1 MSSLR
6 ARVALAAGVVLASFV
21 LLTSIA
27 LEQAFR
33 DSARSARE
41 ERLLGQLYLL
51 MAAAE
56 SEDGG
61 ALSFPDAPPEPR
73 LSLPGSGLYGQVTD
87 DGGQVVWRSASA
99 LGVAPP
105 FPSSLAPGER
115 RFETASDAAGRSYFV
130 ESFGVNWATGNPPRL
145 YTFSVAEDLQEFEA
159 QLARFRASLAG
170 WLGGMSLLLLLA
182 LWLSLRWGLG
192 PLRRVT
198 EELRSVEAGRQERI
212 EGAYPS
218 ELQALTDNLNALL
231 AQERARQKRLANA
244 MGDLA
249 HSLKTPLAVVRGA
262 ISEPGTDRILAAT
275 LEEQVARMD
284 KVVAHHLLRASA
296 GTVSRLAPAVP
307 VRPLAE
313 KLVSTLAKV
322 HRGKPVRASLDIA
335 ESVAFRGAEGD
346 LMEIL
351 GNLLDNAYKW
361 CRGEVRVSAR
371 RAADGFTLAIEDD
384 GPGVDP
390 AEAERLL
397 ERGVRADES
406 VPGHGIGL
414 ATVRDIATAYGAQ
427 IAIERG
433 SLGGALVRLRFPA

>member
-21 LLTSIA
+21 FLTSIA

-61 ALSFPDAPPEPR
+61 ALSFPEAPPEPR

-87 DGGQVVWRSASA
+87 ERGQVVWRSASA

-105 FPSSLAPGER
+105 FPASLPAGER
-115 RFETASDAAGRSYFV
+115 RFETARDAAGRAYFV

-145 YTFSVAEDLQEFEA
+145 YTFSVAEDLSEFEA
-159 QLARFRASLAG
+159 QLTRFRTSLAG
-170 WLGGMSLLLLLA
+170 WLGGMSLLLLAALGLA
-182 LWLSLRWGLG
+182 LRWGLG
-192 PLRRVT
+192 PLRRVA
-198 EELRSVEAGRQERI
+198 EELRAVEAGRQECI
-212 EGAYPS
+212 EGDYPS
-218 ELQALTDNLNALL
+218 ELKALTDNLNALL
-231 AQERARQKRLANA
+231 AQERARQRRLANA

-262 ISEPGTDRILAAT
+262 ISEPTTDRALAAT

-284 KVVAHHLLRASA
+284 KVVAHHLQRAGA
-296 GTVSRLAPAVP
+296 GTVSRLAAPVP

-313 KLVSTLAKV
+313 KLASALAKV
-322 HRGKPVRASLDIA
+322 HRGKEVRVTLDIA
-335 ESVAFRGAEGD
+335 EGVAFRGVEGD
-346 LMEIL
+346 LMEVL
-351 GNLLDNAYKW
+351 GNLLDNAWKW
-361 CRGEVRVSAR
+361 CRGRVRVGAGRS
-371 RAADGFTLAIEDD
+371 ADGFSLAVEDD
-384 GPGVDP
+384 GPGMDP
-390 AEAERLL
+390 AEAQRLL
-397 ERGVRADES
+397 ERGMRADES

-414 ATVRDIATAYGAQ
+414 ATVRDIAAVYGAD
-427 IAIERG
+427 IAIERSG
-433 SLGGALVRLRFPA
+433 LGGALVRLRFPT